1 MLIKYIPYLFMFLQ
15 LLAGETV
22 FLIRTPRRSLFAL
35 RYSVSA
41 VLTSVGAYFLVFM
54 PNIGF
59 WIYMIPFAM
68 GCALAYVCWDINP
81 FHAIVFA
88 VIAYSLQNC
97 AFDMAYLLAS
107 LSGNTDIVVV
117 EWLELAFLAV
127 LLVACLFLFVRRGM
141 ITDVLGTKNIQLVV
155 VCVVALSAVTVLHT
169 YFNSD
174 TAETIG
180 RVFLILCNMLSLF
193 LLFGISG
200 RESLAREKEEMAR
213 MLRREETLHRLSRES
228 IELINMKCHD
238 LKHTL
243 LTGRGALPEDAA
255 KEIESAIAR
264 YDAFVKTGNPD
275 LDIVIA
281 EKSLRCSKSG
291 ITLSCMADG
300 AALSFVS
307 PVDIY
312 ALFGNALDNAIEALE
327 HSDPDKRDIVLTVRA
342 CDGMVSVCVEN
353 YCAVAPDM
361 SEGLPLT
368 SKGDKNSHGFGMKS
382 MRYIA
387 EKYGGRLVA
396 DVRDS
401 KFVLAVI
408 FPSRSAA
415 RPSPGE

>member
-1 MLIKYIPYLFMFLQ
+1 
-15 LLAGETV
+15 
-22 FLIRTPRRSLFAL
+22 
-35 RYSVSA
+35 
-41 VLTSVGAYFLVFM
+41 
-54 PNIGF
+54 
-59 WIYMIPFAM
+59 
-68 GCALAYVCWDINP
+68 
-81 FHAIVFA
+81 
-88 VIAYSLQNC
+88 
-97 AFDMAYLLAS
+97 MAYLFAS
-107 LSGNTDIVVV
+107 LSGNTGIVVV

-155 VCVVALSAVTVLHT
+155 VCVVALFAVTVLHT

-255 KEIESAIAR
+255 REIESAIAR
-264 YDAFVKTGNPD
+264 YDAFVKTVNPD

-401 KFVLAVI
+401 KFVLSLI
-408 FPSRSAA
+408 HI
-415 RPSPGE
+415 